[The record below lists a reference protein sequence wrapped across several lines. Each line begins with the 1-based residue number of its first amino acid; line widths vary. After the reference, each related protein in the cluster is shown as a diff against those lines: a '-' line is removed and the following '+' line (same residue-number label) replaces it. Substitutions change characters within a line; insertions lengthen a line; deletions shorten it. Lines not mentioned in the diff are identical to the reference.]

1 MKDSSFA
8 RLYALLK
15 PHVKPRLGELTL
27 VFLLAL
33 IAAFGQ
39 KLPILLIEPIWSRVL
54 FPGEESVLGE
64 HASNFQRRVM
74 DWIFGAPGESSV
86 GRVLWTVA
94 ILQVVIALVTA
105 ASEYAYTWMS
115 RRVSLRMIVDLRL
128 RIARHLMGLSMR
140 YHGERRFG
148 DLLSRVASDVSHTLA
163 CINTSLKDVL
173 QGPLLVLGSLFVA
186 FWAAP
191 WPTLAV
197 VLFLPLL
204 ALPIGVMGRKVRKR
218 STKSL
223 TSLGASV
230 QVLTQMIQ
238 GVRTVKAFRA
248 EEREIERYA
257 KANEE
262 YVSDSMRMVRAIAR
276 SEAVTALFSN
286 LGIAVLAIGI
296 AVLNESVEGKL
307 FDNGGQMA
315 QFFLGISLIYSH
327 VKRFANAVA
336 RVQESTGAADRLM
349 GLLAEPIDVR
359 EVAAPQRIRSL
370 GAGLAFE
377 SVTFTYPNGER
388 PALAD
393 VELTIRPGETIA
405 LVGPS
410 GAGKTTFI
418 DLLARFMDPERGRVS
433 VDGHDLRELSLD
445 DWTHLYAMVGQV
457 PFLFH
462 ASVLDNIRYGK
473 PDASL
478 DEVIAAAQAAN
489 IHEFIAGLPQGYDT
503 IVGDQ
508 GARLSGGQRQRITIA
523 RAFLKG
529 APLLLLDEATSALD
543 SESEAVVQ
551 QALERLMHD
560 RTVIVIAHRLSTVR
574 NADRIV
580 VLDQGRIVEVG
591 SHAELVARGGLYA
604 RLAAVQ
610 LQGDAEVTV

>member
-15 PHVKPRLGELTL
+15 PHVKPRMGELLL
-27 VFLLAL
+27 VFLLAFV
-33 IAAFGQ
+33 AAFGQ

-54 FPGEESVLGE
+54 FPNEESPFGAGE
-64 HASNFQRRVM
+64 SSFQKRVM
-74 DWIFGAPGESSV
+74 DWIFGTPEQSSV
-86 GRVLWTVA
+86 ARVLWTVA
-94 ILQVVIALVTA
+94 ILQIVIALITA
-105 ASEYAYTWMS
+105 ASEYAYTWLS

-163 CINTSLKDVL
+163 CVNTSLKDVL

-191 WPTLAV
+191 LPTLAV
-197 VLFLPLL
+197 VLFLPVL
-204 ALPIGVMGRKVRKR
+204 AIPIGVMGRKVRKR

-248 EEREIERYA
+248 EEREIARYSA
-257 KANEE
+257 ANQE
-262 YVSDSMRMVRAIAR
+262 YISDSMRMVRAIAR

-286 LGIAVLAIGI
+286 LGIAVLAVGI
-296 AVLNESVEGKL
+296 ALLNNSVEGGL
-307 FDNGGQMA
+307 FANGGQMA

-336 RVQESTGAADRLM
+336 RVQESTGAADRLQS
-349 GLLAEPIDVR
+349 LLDEPIDVR
-359 EVAAPQRIRSL
+359 EVASPKRIQGL
-370 GAGLAFE
+370 GSGLRFE
-377 SVTFTYPNGER
+377 DVTFTYPAGER
-388 PALAD
+388 PALAE
-393 VELTIRPGETIA
+393 VELAIRPGETIA

-410 GAGKTTFI
+410 GGGKTTFI
-418 DLLARFMDPERGRVS
+418 DLLARFMDPEKGRIT

-445 DWTHLYAMVGQV
+445 DWTGLYAMVGQV

-473 PDASL
+473 PTATQA
-478 DEVIAAAQAAN
+478 EVVAAARAAN
-489 IHEFIAGLPQGYDT
+489 IHEFIESLPQGYET

-580 VLDQGRIVEVG
+580 VLDLGRIVEIG
-591 SHAELVARGGLYA
+591 THAELVQRGGLYA

-610 LQGDAEVTV
+610 LQGDPEVSV

>member
-8 RLYALLK
+8 RLYSLLK
-15 PHVKPRLGELTL
+15 PHVKPRAGELAL

-33 IAAFGQ
+33 VAAFGQ

-54 FPGEESVLGE
+54 FPGEESLLGE
-64 HASNFQRRVM
+64 HASSFQRRAM

-86 GRVLWTVA
+86 ARVLWTVA

-105 ASEYAYTWMS
+105 GAEYAYTWLS

-191 WPTLAV
+191 LPTLGV
-197 VLFLPLL
+197 LLFLPLL

-238 GVRTVKAFRA
+238 GVRAVKSFRA
-248 EEREIERYA
+248 EERELERYA
-257 KANEE
+257 RANEE

-276 SEAVTALFSN
+276 SEAITALFSN
-286 LGIAVLAIGI
+286 LGIAALAIGV
-296 AVLNESVEGKL
+296 ALLDQRLEL
-307 FDNGGQMA
+307 FQNGGQMA

-336 RVQESTGAADRLM
+336 RVQESTGAADRLQH
-349 GLLAEPIDVR
+349 LLAEPIDVR
-359 EVAAPQRIRSL
+359 EVASPRRIQGL
-370 GAGLAFE
+370 GSGVRFE

-393 VELTIRPGETIA
+393 VELAIRPGETIA

-410 GAGKTTFI
+410 GAGKTTLI
-418 DLLARFMDPERGRVS
+418 DLLARFMDPERGRIT

-462 ASVLDNIRYGK
+462 ASVLENIRYGK
-473 PDASL
+473 PDATL
-478 DEVIAAAQAAN
+478 EEVVAAAKAAN
-489 IHEFIAGLPQGYDT
+489 VHDFVAGLPQGYET
-503 IVGDQ
+503 VVGDQ

-574 NADRIV
+574 SADRIV
-580 VLDQGRIVEVG
+580 VLDLGRIVEVG
-591 SHAELVARGGLYA
+591 THAELVQRGGLYA

-610 LQGDAEVTV
+610 LQGDAEVPV